1 MCLVDDHVFPL
12 ELLEVT
18 LFDENHFVRR
28 DADVPLAG
36 QERRLDEGRLGGTN
50 QINERAI
57 DNI

>member
-28 DADVPLAG
+28 DADVPLSG
-36 QERRLDEGRLGGTN
+36 QERRLDESSLGWKP
-50 QINERAI
+50 IK
-57 DNI
+57 